1 VYFEVPGER
10 KLAGRRLL
18 EIKSLTQNTQG
29 FHWVRTAGFF
39 GTAFGWGA
47 WTFRVALPIMK
58 RFNHLGEANRVPLE
72 LKATI
77 NLPKTAFPMKANL
90 PQNEPKMLARW
101 EEARIYERI
110 REARKGAPT
119 YILHDGP
126 PYTSGPIH
134 MGTAL
139 NKCLK
144 DFIVKSKTMAGF
156 DAPYVPGWDC
166 HGLPIEIKVD
176 KELGG
181 KKLQMRPLD
190 VRAECRKYAQKYLD
204 LQRQQFK
211 RIGVFGRFDRPYATM
226 NPQYESVVLS
236 TFFSFYEH
244 GFVYKGLR
252 AVYWCMHD
260 ETALAEAEVEYEN
273 HTSPT
278 VYVKYG
284 LLDDPAGIDAALA
297 GKKVST
303 IIWTTTPWTL
313 PASMAVAFHPD
324 EEYVGLESG
333 GEVYIVAAKLAKDV
347 AEKCGLADSRE
358 LAHFPGRKMERLNF
372 QHPFLDRK
380 ILGVLADYVTMD
392 TGTGVVHTAPSHGA
406 EDFITGVKYG
416 LDATSNVD
424 EKGILRN
431 GLAEYTGK
439 RVWDANQPIIELL
452 KSRGALLHTE
462 KTEHS
467 YPHCWRCH
475 NPVIFRATEQ
485 WFISMETPM
494 PGGKSEE
501 DTLRRRTL
509 EEIKQVKWDPA
520 WGEER
525 LSNMIATRPDW
536 CISRQRVWGVPIAVF
551 LCESCGKPLNDS
563 AVNKK
568 VVELFARSGADAWF
582 TSESDT
588 ILAAGTKCPHCG
600 GTKFEKETDIFDVWL
615 ESGASYLALV
625 ADEPAYPWPS
635 DLYLEGG
642 DQYRGWF
649 QSSLLCA
656 MGTHGTPPY
665 KGVVTPG
672 WTLDEKGQAM
682 SKSRGNDVDPVDI
695 SDRLGAEVVRLWVAS
710 VDFREDVVGSE
721 KLMLRIA
728 ENYRKIRNTFR
739 YILGNLG
746 DFNPQANAVPFEQMA
761 ALDQYMLRQALAF
774 ASDVKNSYLEFAFH
788 KIYHRLNHFCI
799 VDLSAFY
806 FDVLKDRLY
815 ISAPKSQARR
825 SAQTAIWR
833 IGEALVRLIAPIM
846 SFISEEVWDHL
857 PKSGGR
863 AESVHLALF
872 PSAEEILGDAGSVAS
887 EGSGSDK
894 SAEDW
899 VTLRSVRDEVLKA
912 LEEARNSK
920 LIGTGLEAQVML
932 TASDPVYTVLS
943 RHAAELRYLFI
954 VSAVT
959 LTPGSGN
966 GTGGVHVE
974 VKKADGAKCER
985 CWNYSTRVG
994 EDKEYP
1000 TVCERCSAVLKEIGA

>member
-1 VYFEVPGER
+1 MD
-10 KLAGRRLL
+10 L
-18 EIKSLTQNTQG
+18 KS
-29 FHWVRTAGFF
+29 
-39 GTAFGWGA
+39 
-47 WTFRVALPIMK
+47 
-58 RFNHLGEANRVPLE
+58 
-72 LKATI
+72 TI
-77 NLPKTAFPMKANL
+77 NLPKTGFPMKAGL
-90 PQNEPKMLARW
+90 PQNEPKMLERW
-101 EEARIYERI
+101 EQMGLYERI
-110 REARKGAPT
+110 RQARKGKQK

-134 MGTAL
+134 LGTAM

-144 DFIVKSKTMAGF
+144 DFIVKSKTMSGF

-181 KKLQMRPLD
+181 KKLEMHPLD
-190 VRAECRKYAQKYLD
+190 VRAACRKYAQKFLD

-211 RIGVFGRFDRPYATM
+211 RIGVFGRFDKPYATM
-226 NPQYESVVLS
+226 NPQYESTVLS
-236 TFFSFYEH
+236 TFFSFYEN

-273 HTSPT
+273 HTSST
-278 VYVKYG
+278 VWVKYA
-284 LLDDPAGIDAALA
+284 LLDDPATIDAALA
-297 GKKVST
+297 GKKLNT

-324 EEYVGLESG
+324 EEYVALESG
-333 GEVYIVAAKLAKDV
+333 GEVYIVASKLARDA
-347 AEKCGLADSRE
+347 AEKCGLANPRE
-358 LAHFPGRKMERLNF
+358 LAHFPGRKLERLNF

-380 ILGVLADYVTMD
+380 VLGVLADYVTMD

-431 GLAEYTGK
+431 GLPEYTGK
-439 RVWDANQPIIELL
+439 RVWDANQPIIDLV

-494 PGGKSEE
+494 PVGKGKE
-501 DTLRRRTL
+501 DTLRTRTL
-509 EEIKQVKWDPA
+509 SEIKHVKWDPA

-525 LSNMIATRPDW
+525 LSNMIQTRPDW

-551 LCESCGKPLNDS
+551 LCEGCGKPLNDH
-563 AVNKK
+563 AINRK

-582 TSESDT
+582 TSESDN
-588 ILAAGTKCPHCG
+588 IVPAGTKCPHCS

-615 ESGASYLALV
+615 ESGASYLALI
-625 ADEPAYPWPS
+625 ADEPDYRYPWPS

-656 MGTHGTPPY
+656 MGTHATPPY
-665 KGVVTPG
+665 RGVVTPG
-672 WTLDEKGQAM
+672 WTLDDKGQAM

-695 SDRLGAEVVRLWVAS
+695 ANRLGGEIVRFWTAS

-721 KLMLRIA
+721 ALMQRVG
-728 ENYRKIRNTFR
+728 ENYKKIRNTFR
-739 YILGNLG
+739 YILSNLY
-746 DFNPQANAVPFEQMA
+746 DFDPVKDAVPFEQMEE
-761 ALDQYMLRQALAF
+761 LDQYMLRQTCAF
-774 ASDVKNSYLEFAFH
+774 ADDVRNGYDEFAFH
-788 KIYHRLNHFCI
+788 KIYHRVNHFCI

-815 ISAPKSQARR
+815 ISAPKSLGRR
-825 SAQTAIWR
+825 SAQTAVWH
-833 IGEALVRLIAPIM
+833 IGEALVRLLAPIM
-846 SFISEEVWDHL
+846 SFTCEEIWGYL
-857 PKSGGR
+857 PTMAGR
-863 AESVHLALF
+863 EESVHLAFF
-872 PSAEEILGDAGSVAS
+872 PSASEIAAS
-887 EGSGSDK
+887 KSGEKASDD
-894 SAEDW
+894 DW
-899 VTLRSVRDEVLKA
+899 TTLRSVRDEVLKA

-920 LIGTGLEAQVML
+920 LIGTGLEARVL
-932 TASDPVYTVLS
+932 ITAPDPLHTVLK
-943 RHAAELRYLFI
+943 RYEGQLRYLFI

-959 LTPGSGN
+959 LNEGSGN
-966 GTGGVHVE
+966 GASSVRVE
-974 VKKADGAKCER
+974 VKKADGQKCER
-985 CWNYSTRVG
+985 CWNYSTHVG
-994 EDKEYP
+994 EDKNYP
-1000 TVCERCSAVLKEIGA
+1000 MVCERCSAVLEEIEGA